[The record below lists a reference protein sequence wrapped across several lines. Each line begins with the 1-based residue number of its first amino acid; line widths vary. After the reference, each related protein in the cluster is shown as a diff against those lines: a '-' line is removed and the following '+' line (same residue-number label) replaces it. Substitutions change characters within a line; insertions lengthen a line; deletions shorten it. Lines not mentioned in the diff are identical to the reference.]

1 MRPALFLLFALAAPG
16 QTWTPLF
23 DGKTLNGWTPRATFS
38 APGTGDW
45 SVRDGAIY
53 CGGKEP
59 GWLSTDASFRDFRLQ
74 LEFKG
79 PADVNSGVF
88 LRSQKEGQPHVTGY
102 ELQIWDMQ
110 PQGYLTGSLVGSVKA
125 GPAKIKANEWN
136 QFDITARGDHFL
148 VKLNGQT
155 VLDAREGQHREGH
168 IGFQCQPKQTIW
180 FRDIRVQRLE
190 GAGLT
195 AGDVV
200 RRIQKG
206 VAVPWREQ
214 TVDTLKS
221 GTMETPVTGIATTFM
236 STLEVLQKAV
246 AEGKNMIITH
256 EPTFYLG
263 DDSTATTANDPTVL
277 AKKAF
282 IEKHNIVIFRFH
294 DHWHMRRPDG
304 IRVGMM
310 KALGWENGM
319 PEGLTLREL
328 AAAVKKRLGI
338 RAVRVIG
345 DPGMKAGRIA
355 LGPGYAN
362 LQGSMRQL
370 ANADVLV
377 IGEAREWEVY
387 EYVQDQIASGQ
398 KKGLIVLGHAIS
410 EEGGMKEAAEWVR
423 GFVPEVPVGHVPAG
437 ELFTVE

>member
-1 MRPALFLLFALAAPG
+1 MRPALLLMLALAAPG
-16 QTWTPLF
+16 QDWTPLF
-23 DGKTLNGWTPRATFS
+23 DGKTLKGWTPRATT

-45 SVRDGAIY
+45 AVRDGAIY

-59 GWLSTDASFRDFRLQ
+59 GWLSTDAAFRDFRLQ

-88 LRSQKEGQPHVTGY
+88 LRSQTQGQPHVTGY

-110 PQGYLTGSLVGSVKA
+110 PQGYLTGSLVGSLKA
-125 GPAKIKANEWN
+125 GPTRIKANEWN
-136 QFDITARGDHFL
+136 HYDITARGDHFM

-155 VLDAREGQHREGH
+155 VLDARDAKHREGQ

-190 GAGLT
+190 RSGLT
-195 AGDVV
+195 AGEVV
-200 RRIQKG
+200 GRIQKA
-206 VAVPWREQ
+206 VAVPWQEK

-221 GTMETPVTGIATTFM
+221 GTVETPVTGIVTTFM
-236 STLEVLQKAV
+236 ATLEVLQKAV

-256 EPTFYLG
+256 EPTFYLH
-263 DDSTATTANDPTVL
+263 DDSTEATANDPTVI
-277 AKKAF
+277 AKKAL
-282 IEKHNIVIFRFH
+282 IEKHNLVIFRFH
-294 DHWHMRRPDG
+294 DHWHRRQPDG

-319 PEGLTLREL
+319 PQGLTLREL
-328 AAAVKKRLGI
+328 AEALKKRLGI
-338 RAVRVIG
+338 AAVRMIG

-355 LGPGYAN
+355 LTPGYASLN
-362 LQGSMRQL
+362 GSMREL
-370 ANADVLV
+370 AKSDVLI

-398 KKGLIVLGHAIS
+398 KKGLIVLGHASS
-410 EEGGMKEAAEWVR
+410 EEGGMKEAAEWLR
-423 GFVPEVPVGHVPAG
+423 GLVPELPVAHIAAG
-437 ELFTVE
+437 QLFTVQ